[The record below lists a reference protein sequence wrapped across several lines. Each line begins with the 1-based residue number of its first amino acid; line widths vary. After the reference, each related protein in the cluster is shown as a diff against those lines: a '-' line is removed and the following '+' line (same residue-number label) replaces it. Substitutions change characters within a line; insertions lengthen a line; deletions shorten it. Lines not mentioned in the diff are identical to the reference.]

1 MDLRLIKTT
10 FGIALLLLGCVA
22 ADAQEPIPNEKR
34 ELIKELLDLTGV
46 TKSVNAM
53 LEAMSA
59 QQERDLPGAIAQ
71 MSTQRES
78 LTPAERVELD
88 RQIRESALRAMQ
100 RVKDFFH
107 RINYPQMVADLAVPI
122 FDKHYSESELRE
134 LIVFYKSPVGRKS
147 VDVQP
152 AMITE
157 MMVGISKDLLPMIQ
171 DEVKKIVEEETKE
184 ATQHIKPVPAPP
196 KARKPRRR
204 SRH

>member
-1 MDLRLIKTT
+1 MYLKLIRTT
-10 FGIALLLLGCVA
+10 FGIALLLLGCVTVH
-22 ADAQEPIPNEKR
+22 AQGQIPIEKR

-46 TKSVNAM
+46 TKNVNAM

-59 QQERDLPGAIAQ
+59 QQERDLPGVIAQ

-88 RQIRESALRAMQ
+88 RQIKDSALRAMQ

-107 RINYPQMVADLAVPI
+107 RINYPQMVAALAVPI

-134 LIVFYKSPVGRKS
+134 LIVFYKTPVGRKS
-147 VDVQP
+147 VEVQP
-152 AMITE
+152 AMIAE

-171 DEVKKIVEEETKE
+171 EEVKKILEDETKE
-184 ATQHIKPVPAPP
+184 VARHIKPLSAPP
-196 KARKPRRR
+196 KAQTPRRR
-204 SRH
+204 RRH